1 MKVMGTIVLF
11 IRICVSRWRIS
22 WFYAAP
28 TLDVGVFMSFLFFCT
43 ATNVCNV
50 FEIAKC
56 FSRKIKL
63 FSIYIRLLKSVIGC

>member
-28 TLDVGVFMSFLFFCT
+28 TLDVGVFMSFLFFVLLQIYVMFLKLQ
-43 ATNVCNV
+43 NI
-50 FEIAKC
+50 FEM
-56 FSRKIKL
+56 
-63 FSIYIRLLKSVIGC
+63 KSNFFR